1 MDFLK
6 NIFISPGEPRL
17 RSGWRLLC
25 QFLIMFF
32 VITLLA
38 PLMFGLAQVSPALAF
53 LGDQFLIGVIAYSL
67 SVYVARRWFD
77 HRSFV
82 SLGIEP
88 TSNAARDIF
97 AGVVIAGL
105 IMGLIF
111 LVELS
116 LGWLDFQ
123 GLAALNAPTLMG
135 LGYWAFA
142 FILVGWGEE
151 LLSRGYMLQNLEE
164 GVGLNWA
171 VFISSAIF
179 GLLHAFNP
187 DASIAAVL
195 GILGAGYFLAYG
207 YIRTRKLWLPIGLH
221 IGWNFFEGP
230 IFSFPVSGIETTR
243 LLNHEVTGPAL
254 LTGGA
259 FGPEAGLIVLPA
271 MAIGAYLIY
280 LYTKAFSNKKKERI
294 PANSRV

>member
-1 MDFLK
+1 MDFLR
-6 NIFISPGEPRL
+6 NIFISPSEPRL

-32 VITLLA
+32 VIAFLGSMLYFLSQAT
-38 PLMFGLAQVSPALAF
+38 PALAF
-53 LGDQFLIGVIAYSL
+53 LGDGFFIGVVAYTL
-67 SVYVARRWFD
+67 SVYIARRWFD
-77 HRSFV
+77 RRPFFT
-82 SLGIEP
+82 LGIEP
-88 TSNAARDIF
+88 TSNAIRDVF
-97 AGVVIAGL
+97 AGVLIAGL
-105 IMGLIF
+105 TIGLIF

-116 LGWLDFQ
+116 LGWLEFQ
-123 GLAALNAPTLMG
+123 GFAPLTAPTLMG

-207 YIRTRKLWLPIGLH
+207 YIRTRQLWLPIGLH

-230 IFSFPVSGIETTR
+230 IFSFPVSGIETVK

-254 LTGGA
+254 ITGGP

-280 LYTKAFSNKKKERI
+280 LYTKALPIKQK
-294 PANSRV
+294 

>member
-1 MDFLK
+1 MDLMK
-6 NIFISPGEPRL
+6 NIFISPDEPRL

-32 VITLLA
+32 IIVFFGSLLVV
-38 PLMFGLAQVSPALAF
+38 VSQAAPALAF
-53 LGDQFLIGVIAYSL
+53 LGDQFFIGVIAYTL
-67 SVYVARRWFD
+67 SVYIARRWFD
-77 HRSFV
+77 RRSFV
-82 SLGIEP
+82 SLGVEP
-88 TSNAARDIF
+88 TSNAVRDLL
-97 AGVVIAGL
+97 AGVLIAGL
-105 IMGLIF
+105 VMGLIF

-116 LGWLDFQ
+116 LGWLAFQ
-123 GLAALNAPTLMG
+123 GFATLDAPSLMG

-164 GVGLNWA
+164 GAGLNWA
-171 VFISSAIF
+171 VFISSTIF

-187 DASIAAVL
+187 DASIAAIL

-207 YIRTRKLWLPIGLH
+207 YIRTRQLWLPIGLH

-230 IFSFPVSGIETTR
+230 IFSFPVSGLETIN
-243 LLNHEVTGPAL
+243 LLRHEATGPAL
-254 LTGGA
+254 ITGGA

-271 MAIGAYLIY
+271 MAVGAYLIY
-280 LYTKAFSNKKKERI
+280 LYTKTYPVHKKR
-294 PANSRV
+294 

>member
-1 MDFLK
+1 MDFVK
-6 NIFISPGEPRL
+6 NIFITPGEPRL

-32 VITLLA
+32 VIAFVGSFLFFLSQA
-38 PLMFGLAQVSPALAF
+38 SPALAF
-53 LGDQFLIGVIAYSL
+53 LGDQFFIGVIAYTL

-77 HRSFV
+77 RRSFK

-88 TSNAARDIF
+88 TSNAVRDAF
-97 AGVVIAGL
+97 AGVLIAGL

-123 GLAALNAPTLMG
+123 GFATLDAPTLMG

-171 VFISSAIF
+171 IFISSAIF

-187 DASIAAVL
+187 DASIAAIL

-207 YIRTRKLWLPIGLH
+207 YIRTRQLWLPVGLH

-230 IFSFPVSGIETTR
+230 IFSFPVSGIETIK
-243 LLNHEVTGPAL
+243 LLNHEVTGPVL
-254 LTGGA
+254 ITGGP
-259 FGPEAGLIVLPA
+259 FGPEAGLIMLPA

-280 LYTKAFSNKKKERI
+280 LYTKAFPNQKK
-294 PANSRV
+294 

>member
-1 MDFLK
+1 VK
-6 NIFISPGEPRL
+6 SIFITPGEPRL

-32 VITLLA
+32 VIAFVGSLLFFLSQA
-38 PLMFGLAQVSPALAF
+38 SSILAF
-53 LGDQFLIGVIAYSL
+53 LGDQFFIGVIAYTL
-67 SVYVARRWFD
+67 SVYIARRWFD
-77 HRSFV
+77 RRSFV
-82 SLGIEP
+82 SLGIQS
-88 TSNAARDIF
+88 TSNAVRDVLV
-97 AGVVIAGL
+97 GVIIAG
-105 IMGLIF
+105 ITMGLIF

-123 GLAALNAPTLMG
+123 GFATLDAPTLMG

-151 LLSRGYMLQNLEE
+151 LLSRGYMLQNLDE

-187 DASIAAVL
+187 DASIAAIL
-195 GILGAGYFLAYG
+195 GIIGAGYFLAYG
-207 YIRTRKLWLPIGLH
+207 YIRTRQLWLSIGLH

-230 IFSFPVSGIETTR
+230 IFSFPVSGIETIK
-243 LLNHEVTGPAL
+243 LLNHQVTGPDL
-254 LTGGA
+254 ITGGA

-271 MAIGAYLIY
+271 MAIGAYLIF
-280 LYTKAFSNKKKERI
+280 LYTKASSNKKK
-294 PANSRV
+294 

>member
-1 MDFLK
+1 VDFVK
-6 NIFISPGEPRL
+6 NIFISPHEPRL

-32 VITLLA
+32 VIAFVGSFLFFLSQA
-38 PLMFGLAQVSPALAF
+38 SPALAF
-53 LGDQFLIGVIAYSL
+53 LGDQFFIGVIAYTL
-67 SVYVARRWFD
+67 SVYIARRWFD
-77 HRSFV
+77 RRSFV
-82 SLGIEP
+82 SLGVEP
-88 TSNAARDIF
+88 TSNAVRDVF
-97 AGVVIAGL
+97 AGAAIAGL
-105 IMGLIF
+105 TMGLIF

-123 GLAALNAPTLMG
+123 GFATLDAPTLMG

-179 GLLHAFNP
+179 GILHAFNP

-207 YIRTRKLWLPIGLH
+207 YIRSRQLWLPIGLH

-230 IFSFPVSGIETTR
+230 IFSFPVSGIETIK

-254 LTGGA
+254 ITGGA

-271 MAIGAYLIY
+271 MAFGAYLIF
-280 LYTKAFSNKKKERI
+280 LYTKAFPHKQ
-294 PANSRV
+294 

>member
-1 MDFLK
+1 MDFLR
-6 NIFISPGEPRL
+6 NIFITPDEPRL

-32 VITLLA
+32 VIALLA
-38 PLMFGLAQVSPALAF
+38 PLMFGLAQASPALAF

-77 HRSFV
+77 RRSFV
-82 SLGIEP
+82 SLGIQP
-88 TSNAARDIF
+88 SSNSVRDLV
-97 AGVVIAGL
+97 AGVIIAGL
-105 IMGLIF
+105 IMGLIV

-116 LGWLDFQ
+116 LGWLDFR
-123 GLAALNAPTLMG
+123 GFAALDAPTLMG

-164 GVGLNWA
+164 GVGLKWA

-187 DASIAAVL
+187 DANIAAIL

-207 YIRTRKLWLPIGLH
+207 YIRTRQLWLPIGLH

-230 IFSFPVSGIETTR
+230 IFSFPVSGIETVK
-243 LLNHEVTGPAL
+243 LLNHEVTGPVL
-254 LTGGA
+254 VTGGA

-280 LYTKAFSNKKKERI
+280 VYTKRFRKKEI
-294 PANSRV
+294 TPST

>member
-1 MDFLK
+1 MDFVK
-6 NIFISPGEPRL
+6 NIFITPGEPRL

-32 VITLLA
+32 VIAFVGSFLFFLSQA
-38 PLMFGLAQVSPALAF
+38 SPALAF
-53 LGDQFLIGVIAYSL
+53 LGDQFFIGVIAYTL

-77 HRSFV
+77 CRSFK

-88 TSNAARDIF
+88 TSNAVRDAF
-97 AGVVIAGL
+97 AGVLIAGL

-123 GLAALNAPTLMG
+123 GFATLDAPTLMG

-171 VFISSAIF
+171 IFISSAIF

-187 DASIAAVL
+187 DASIAAIL

-207 YIRTRKLWLPIGLH
+207 YIRTRQLWLPVGLH

-230 IFSFPVSGIETTR
+230 IFSFPVSGIETIK
-243 LLNHEVTGPAL
+243 LLNHEVTGPVL
-254 LTGGA
+254 ITGGP
-259 FGPEAGLIVLPA
+259 FGPEAGLIMLPA

-280 LYTKAFSNKKKERI
+280 LYTKAFPNQKK
-294 PANSRV
+294 